1 MPETQII
8 ELLVNGGANAAFAG
22 FLLWQFFYQ
31 QKRLDAR
38 DQRSEKRE
46 DALRKKYEDN
56 QTKLRE
62 RYDAVIKMYVD
73 NEAKI
78 KDSIISEIGQ
88 IDQQLDQV
96 ERKVDELTSKLQ
108 QLAEI
113 VNELKMREIARTQI
127 QQNGIAP
134 AS

>member
-1 MPETQII
+1 MAEAQII
-8 ELLVNGGANAAFAG
+8 ELLVNGSANAAFAG

-38 DQRSEKRE
+38 DKRSEERE
-46 DALRKKYEDN
+46 DALRTKYEAD
-56 QTKLRE
+56 QTQLRA
-62 RYDAVIKMYVD
+62 RYDSVIKMYQE

-96 ERKVDELTSKLQ
+96 EKKVDELTSKLH
-108 QLAEI
+108 QLSEI
-113 VNELKMREIARTQI
+113 VQELKMREIARSSI
-127 QQNGIAP
+127 NGTPIA
-134 AS
+134 